1 MLSRVFEG
9 KKKKKNGRVIELIR
23 DWNLIPLSSLSSV
36 NERRREGEGTAKN
49 SANGRY
55 IMLLVLIII
64 ASHGKKSYVIERRRR
79 RKKRR

>member
-1 MLSRVFEG
+1 MLSRVFERN
-9 KKKKKNGRVIELIR
+9 KKKKNGRVIELIR